1 MTINMRNNDNN
12 EVPKTKYNSNNFRV
26 TQNDVTVIFD
36 EVAEQLRLVNFWR
49 NQKLYK
55 LIPKWKFYNLN

>member
-1 MTINMRNNDNN
+1 MTNNMTNNDNN
-12 EVPKTKYNSNNFRV
+12 HKTKYNSINFKV